1 MDNGLEVFGALI
13 FAALV
18 WLVLATNEWNV
29 KQQNDKIIQQN
40 ARIIQQNDSIKQ
52 EIILLNQY
60 LYD

>member
-1 MDNGLEVFGALI
+1 MNNEGVFGAIIFTALI
-13 FAALV
+13 
-18 WLVLATNEWNV
+18 WLVLITNNWNI

>member
-13 FAALV
+13 FIALV
-18 WLVLATNEWNV
+18 WLVLVKWNV